1 VDIRVRGLPEFRRE
15 LKAVDKAFGK
25 ELRQVHLKVAR
36 LVADRAKAAAPARA
50 RKAIRARATQRSA
63 SIEMVNNPAD
73 ALGILW
79 GMRRRSGWYGARRYR
94 QSSGRQFRPWVGN
107 QWDPGETGGQPY
119 YVGPAINASVDEVVE
134 LFGDGIEKLA
144 ARAFPD

>member
-1 VDIRVRGLPEFRRE
+1 MRGLPEFRRE